1 MAHRAIW
8 AIILATVLSLSV
20 IGANA
25 QGRKAFGEGL
35 AAYDA
40 GDYPTAA
47 RLWRG
52 LAEAGDPAAQSA
64 LADLYALGLGVPA
77 DSAVAA
83 AWYLRAARK
92 GQIIAQMNLGE
103 FYATGRGVARD
114 PVRALAWFS
123 LAAGRGHMWA
133 RRRHEELSKVATA
146 AQREAAARLAPQ
158 LLGNGD

>member
-1 MAHRAIW
+1 MVRRIISAV
-8 AIILATVLSLSV
+8 ILAIALTLSAV
-20 IGANA
+20 GADA

-40 GDYPTAA
+40 GDYETAA

-52 LAEAGDPAAQSA
+52 LAEAGDAGAQSA
-64 LADLYALGLGVPA
+64 LADLYALGLGVA
-77 DSAVAA
+77 ANSAVAA
-83 AWYLRAARK
+83 EWYLRAARK

-103 FYATGRGVARD
+103 FYATGRGVERD
-114 PVRALAWFS
+114 SVRALAWFS